1 MQPLTAAPRDGFTA
15 AQVTALLV
23 APDLT
28 VDVGADLLDASL
40 NFVDDLSLD
49 VVVTG
54 SVVHHSNYAPVHGTL
69 DLTVSRALAW
79 GKDRVRPYMLL
90 SSATAGVSACR
101 FNQGVYLLTT
111 PDTELEETPQSWKV
125 TGYDQLHILGDYI
138 GDSRSVL
145 EGANVLDAVRTFLTA
160 AGITGPVLLDTAA
173 SAKVLASTM
182 TWPLTSSESPTWLR
196 VVNDLLASINYRGVW
211 CDWDGAFRSGPYVV
225 PSARPSEWPFI
236 VGDLVTGIVA
246 APRTVANDL
255 WGVPNWWRFIANGLT
270 VPPVEL
276 VPGVSTNNGQYTA
289 ENASTGLSSQ
299 ASVGRVV
306 HAAPVFLDAVDDASL
321 KSQGDALVA
330 TATRVSEVITAKLSP
345 FPIAWHFDV
354 ATWSDAA
361 LGEDRKVQC
370 RSWDL
375 PLDGSDMTYIL
386 ETV

>member
-23 APDLT
+23 APDLS
-28 VDVGADLLDASL
+28 VDYGADLLDAGL
-40 NFVDDLSLD
+40 NFVDDLKPDISGGNVKRD
-49 VVVTG
+49 
-54 SVVHHSNYAPVHGTL
+54 NYAPVHGTL
-69 DLTVSRALAW
+69 ENLTISRLLAW
-79 GKDRVRPYMLL
+79 GKDRVRPYMLM
-90 SSATAGVSACR
+90 SSPTAGVSGCR
-101 FNQGVYLLTT
+101 FNQGVYLLMT
-111 PDTELEETPQSWKV
+111 PDTQLEETPQSWKV
-125 TGYDQLHILGDYI
+125 QGYDQLHVLQDSV
-138 GDSRSVL
+138 GDSYSVL
-145 EGANVLDAVRTFLTA
+145 AGANVLAAVRTALTA

-173 SAKVLASTM
+173 AAKVLATVM
-182 TWPLTSSESPTWLR
+182 TWPLTSSESPTWLK
-196 VVNDLLASINYRGVW
+196 VINDLLASISYRGIW
-211 CDWDGAFRSGPYVV
+211 CDPDGAFCSGPYVV
-225 PSARPSEWPFI
+225 PADRPSEWTFK

-246 APRTVANDL
+246 PQRTVTNDL

-276 VPGVSTNNGQYTA
+276 VPGVSTNNGMYTRS
-289 ENASTGLSSQ
+289 NASTGLSSQ
-299 ASVGRVV
+299 ASVGRTV

-321 KSQGDALVA
+321 KAQGDAMVA

-354 ATWSDAA
+354 GTWSDAA
-361 LGEDRKVQC
+361 LGADRKVQC